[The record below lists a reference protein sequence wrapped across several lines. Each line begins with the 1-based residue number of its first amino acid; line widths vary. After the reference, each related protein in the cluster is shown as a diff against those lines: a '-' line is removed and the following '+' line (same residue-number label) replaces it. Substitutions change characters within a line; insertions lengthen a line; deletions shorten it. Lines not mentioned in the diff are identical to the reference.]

1 MLFAHLSFRLPA
13 VWTNTLI
20 FLSDSHFMPLSQ
32 RRNKALLWTLE
43 TQRASRS
50 PLLPQF
56 TSSLNSS
63 CFTFFPPKEILL
75 KPTTD
80 LNSFS
85 SECEMNRGGSIN
97 QKPQYATFTDH
108 FSPWSWWWHVIPNT
122 DSPGGNPAISFG
134 RHHFTYMMLMCWNAL
149 YSKQAHLLRKMWW
162 HLHCL

>member
-63 CFTFFPPKEILL
+63 CFTFFSPQRNIAEADYWFELLFKWVWDEQRREHQPKTSVCYLYRPFFTL
-75 KPTTD
+75 KLVVACDT
-80 LNSFS
+80 
-85 SECEMNRGGSIN
+85 
-97 QKPQYATFTDH
+97 QYWQPGWKSCH
-108 FSPWSWWWHVIPNT
+108 FIWKAS
-122 DSPGGNPAISFG
+122 
-134 RHHFTYMMLMCWNAL
+134 
-149 YSKQAHLLRKMWW
+149 
-162 HLHCL
+162 LHIYDAYVLKCIVF